1 MIASGMVQV
10 GTVRVLVVDDS
21 VVVRNRLVTLLSELA
36 GVDVVG
42 TASDVP
48 EGVAVARRL
57 VPDAVVLDVRM
68 PGGDGVAVL
77 EDIKAR
83 APETVVV
90 ILTNYTGERHRAR
103 CIAAGADHF
112 LDKSVNL
119 DRLVDIFE
127 DLASA
132 ARRGGE
138 DAPL

>member
-10 GTVRVLVVDDS
+10 GSVRVLVVDDS
-21 VVVRNRLVTLLSELA
+21 VVVRDRLVALLSELA
-36 GVDVVG
+36 GVEVVG

-57 VPDAVVLDVRM
+57 APDAVLLDVRM

-77 EDIKAR
+77 QDIKSR
-83 APETVVV
+83 APGTVVV

-103 CIAAGADHF
+103 CLAAGADHF
-112 LDKSVNL
+112 LDKSVDL

-127 DLASA
+127 DLVSA
-132 ARRGGE
+132 ARSNGG
-138 DAPL
+138 DASS